1 MIRKNIFLV
10 LLLSLVGCSV
20 FHSSDPSGVYY
31 LKGGNTRLHLM
42 ENNRFDITARMGLV
56 VSEAKGN
63 YIYKN
68 DTVILISDF
77 QDTINELNISELYVD
92 TLEKKNIIKLDY
104 ESLNNSEF
112 YPAFLIV
119 NDTTYHISNYAP
131 KQIVVSEDID
141 SIKLKRLC
149 IASGNCDSSW
159 MYYVGPY
166 PKPEVVEFETYYIKC
181 NKCNVFEIDLSGM
194 ASGFSYLFL
203 DHDTYK
209 VKNNKLIYRNEYGTF
224 IFKKR

>member
-1 MIRKNIFLV
+1 MIRKYVFLG
-10 LLLSLVGCSV
+10 LLLALVGCSV

-42 ENNRFDITARMGLV
+42 ENNRFEITFIMGIV
-56 VSEAKGN
+56 TEAKGN

-77 QDTINELNISELYVD
+77 QDAINELNIHELYID
-92 TLEKKNIIKLDY
+92 TLEKKNIIKLNY
-104 ESLNNSEF
+104 ESLNNSEY

-119 NDTTYHISNYAP
+119 NDTTYQISDYAP
-131 KQIVVSEDID
+131 KQIVVYEDID

-149 IASGNCDSSW
+149 IATGNCDSLW
-159 MYYVGPY
+159 MYYNEPY
-166 PKPEVVEFETYYIKC
+166 AKAEVVEFETYYIKC
-181 NKCNVFEIDLSGM
+181 KKCNVFEIDLSGV
-194 ASGFSYLFL
+194 AYGYSYLFL
-203 DHDTYK
+203 DRDYYK
-209 VKNNKLIYRNEYGTF
+209 VKNNKLIYKNEYGTF